1 MNVSIEIGLL
11 VSAFLIFC
19 SILMS
24 KTGYRFGIPTLLM
37 FLLAG
42 MLFGTDGLGIQFD
55 DVSVAQHIGMVA
67 LCIILFTGGMDTKM
81 EDIRPVL
88 SPGVMLATSGVF
100 LTTLFCGLFV
110 YWVSGWQLHTGV
122 GFTLIGSLLL
132 AATMS
137 STDSASVFNILRSQ
151 QINLK
156 HNLKPMLELE
166 SGSNDP
172 MAYLLTIILIQCL
185 QAGGVSG
192 WEILWSFLLQF
203 VVGIAGGYLLG
214 RLSVWLINR
223 VSLKNAELYS
233 IMVLCFIFIIYCS
246 VYLLKGNG
254 YLAVYIAGMVIGN
267 SRLFKKKEIGT
278 FLDGMTWLLQIV
290 MFLMLGLLVNP
301 HEMLPVMLT
310 AVLVSVFMTFVAR
323 PLSVWLS
330 LLPFGRKITN
340 KSKLFISWVGI
351 RGAAPIIFA
360 TYPVMAQVDGASQ
373 IFNIVFFITLL
384 SLLIQGTS
392 VTHIARLLGVSIKNK
407 KMAKEFEM
415 ELPEEV
421 KSVFSEIIVTQDM
434 LIQGDHLIDIPLP
447 DNTLVVLVKRFN
459 HFFVP
464 NGCSQLFPNDKLLI
478 ISDNEKELKQV
489 YNTLGIEEFTI
500 TKN

>member
-55 DVSVAQHIGMVA
+55 DVAVAQHIGMVA

-172 MAYLLTIILIQCL
+172 MAYLLTIILIQCM

-203 VVGIAGGYLLG
+203 VVGIAGGYLSG

-373 IFNIVFFITLL
+373 IFNIVFFVTLISLLFQGMSLSWVARKLGLTEPLPEKEDNFGIELTEDVGSTLREVLCTEELLQRGRHIREL
-384 SLLIQGTS
+384 SL
-392 VTHIARLLGVSIKNK
+392 
-407 KMAKEFEM
+407 
-415 ELPEEV
+415 PE
-421 KSVFSEIIVTQDM
+421 
-434 LIQGDHLIDIPLP
+434 G
-447 DNTLVVLVKRFN
+447 TLVIMIKRGDRYI
-459 HFFVP
+459 VP
-464 NGCSQLFPNDKLLI
+464 NGSLELMLGDRLLFMQHG
-478 ISDNEKELKQV
+478 ETVER
-489 YNTLGIEEFTI
+489 
-500 TKN
+500 

>member
-1 MNVSIEIGLL
+1 MNISVEMGIL
-11 VSAFLIFC
+11 VSAFLVFC
-19 SILMS
+19 SILIS

-67 LCIILFTGGMDTKM
+67 LCIILFTGGMDTRM
-81 EDIRPVL
+81 SEIRPVL
-88 SPGVMLATSGVF
+88 KPGIVLATAGVF

-110 YWVSGWQLHTGV
+110 FLVSGWQLRSGL
-122 GFTLIGSLLL
+122 GFTFVGSLLL

-151 QINLK
+151 HISLK

-172 MAYLLTIILIQCL
+172 MAYLLTVILIQLL
-185 QAGGVSG
+185 QSGGVSG
-192 WEILWSFLLQF
+192 WEMLWSFLLQF
-203 VVGIAGGYLLG
+203 AVGIGGGYVLG
-214 RLSVWLINR
+214 RLSVWIINH
-223 VSLKNAELYS
+223 VGLKNTELYS
-233 IMVLCFIFIIYCS
+233 IMVLCFIFIIYCA

-254 YLAVYIAGMVIGN
+254 YLAVYIAGVVIGN
-267 SRLFKKKEIGT
+267 SRLFKKKETGT

-310 AVLVSVFMTFVAR
+310 AVCVSAFMTFVAR
-323 PLSVWLS
+323 PLSVWLC
-330 LLPFGRKITN
+330 LLPFGRKITWR
-340 KSKLFISWVGI
+340 SKLFVSWVGI

-360 TYPVMAQVDGASQ
+360 TYPVMAQVDGAGQ
-373 IFNIVFFITLL
+373 IFNIVFFVTLL
-384 SLLIQGTS
+384 SLLFQGMS
-392 VTHIARLLGVSIKNK
+392 LSWVARRLELTEDVPDWGDNFGI
-407 KMAKEFEM
+407 

-421 KSVFSEIIVTQDM
+421 GGM
-434 LIQGDHLIDIPLP
+434 LYEVKCTEDVLQRGRHIRDLSFPPG
-447 DNTLVVLVKRFN
+447 VLVMMIKRN
-459 HFFVP
+459 NRYIVP
-464 NGCSQLFPNDKLLI
+464 HGALELQLGDRLLLI
-478 ISDNEKELKQV
+478 THESRMWE
-489 YNTLGIEEFTI
+489 
-500 TKN
+500 

>member
-1 MNVSIEIGLL
+1 
-11 VSAFLIFC
+11 
-19 SILMS
+19 
-24 KTGYRFGIPTLLM
+24 
-37 FLLAG
+37 
-42 MLFGTDGLGIQFD
+42 
-55 DVSVAQHIGMVA
+55 
-67 LCIILFTGGMDTKM
+67 
-81 EDIRPVL
+81 
-88 SPGVMLATSGVF
+88 
-100 LTTLFCGLFV
+100 
-110 YWVSGWQLHTGV
+110 
-122 GFTLIGSLLL
+122 
-132 AATMS
+132 
-137 STDSASVFNILRSQ
+137 
-151 QINLK
+151 
-156 HNLKPMLELE
+156 MLELE

-360 TYPVMAQVDGASQ
+360 TYPVMAQVDGANQ
-373 IFNIVFFITLL
+373 IFNIVFFVTIV
-384 SLLIQGTS
+384 SLLVQGTTVS
-392 VTHIARLLGVSIKNK
+392 AMARWLGLVGQSEEKEIFNVALPDEIKSA
-407 KMAKEFEM
+407 M
-415 ELPEEV
+415 
-421 KSVFSEIIVTQDM
+421 SEIELTDEALSGGNKLM
-434 LIQGDHLIDIPLP
+434 NLSLP
-447 DNTLVVLVKRFN
+447 DNTLVVMVKRGEQY
-459 HFFVP
+459 FVP
-464 NGCSQLFPNDKLLI
+464 KGHTHLQSGDRLLV
-478 ISDNEKELKQV
+478 ISDNDEELRKS
-489 YNTLGIEEFTI
+489 YESLGISRYTMR
-500 TKN
+500 KNR

>member
-42 MLFGTDGLGIQFD
+42 MLFGTDGLAYSSTMCRWPAYRYGCAVYHPFHRRNGHEDGGHPSGI
-55 DVSVAQHIGMVA
+55 VAGCHVWPPPA
-67 LCIILFTGGMDTKM
+67 YSDY
-81 EDIRPVL
+81 
-88 SPGVMLATSGVF
+88 A
-100 LTTLFCGLFV
+100 FCGLFV
-110 YWVSGWQLHTGV
+110 YWVSGWPLHTGV

-151 QINLK
+151 RINLK

-172 MAYLLTIILIQCL
+172 MAYLLTVILIQCL

-192 WEILWSFLLQF
+192 WDILWSFLLQF
-203 VVGIAGGYLLG
+203 VVGALGGYLLG

-223 VSLKNAELYS
+223 VGLKNAELYS

-246 VYLLKGNG
+246 AYLLKGNG

-267 SRLFKKKEIGT
+267 SRLFKKREIGT
-278 FLDGMTWLLQIV
+278 FLNGMTWLLQIV

-301 HEMLPVMLT
+301 HEMLPVMLM

-360 TYPVMAQVDGASQ
+360 TYPVLAQVDGASQ
-373 IFNIVFFITLL
+373 IFNIVFFVTLISLLFQGMSLSWVARKLGLTEPLPEKENNFGIELTEDVGSTLREVLCTEELLQRGRHIREL
-384 SLLIQGTS
+384 SL
-392 VTHIARLLGVSIKNK
+392 
-407 KMAKEFEM
+407 
-415 ELPEEV
+415 PE
-421 KSVFSEIIVTQDM
+421 
-434 LIQGDHLIDIPLP
+434 G
-447 DNTLVVLVKRFN
+447 TLVIMIKRGDRYI
-459 HFFVP
+459 VP
-464 NGCSQLFPNDKLLI
+464 NGSLELMLGDRLLLMI
-478 ISDNEKELKQV
+478 HNV
-489 YNTLGIEEFTI
+489 
-500 TKN
+500 

>member
-1 MNVSIEIGLL
+1 MYHSFHGRNGHEDGGHPSGIVAGGHVGYLRRVSDY
-11 VSAFLIFC
+11 A
-19 SILMS
+19 
-24 KTGYRFGIPTLLM
+24 
-37 FLLAG
+37 
-42 MLFGTDGLGIQFD
+42 
-55 DVSVAQHIGMVA
+55 
-67 LCIILFTGGMDTKM
+67 
-81 EDIRPVL
+81 
-88 SPGVMLATSGVF
+88 
-100 LTTLFCGLFV
+100 FCGLFV

-360 TYPVMAQVDGASQ
+360 TYPVMAQVDGANQ
-373 IFNIVFFITLL
+373 IFNIVFFVTLI
-384 SLLIQGTS
+384 SLLFRVCPCHGWRVSWALRNPCRKRGQLRYRTDRGCREH
-392 VTHIARLLGVSIKNK
+392 VT
-407 KMAKEFEM
+407 
-415 ELPEEV
+415 
-421 KSVFSEIIVTQDM
+421 
-434 LIQGDHLIDIPLP
+434 
-447 DNTLVVLVKRFN
+447 
-459 HFFVP
+459 
-464 NGCSQLFPNDKLLI
+464 
-478 ISDNEKELKQV
+478 
-489 YNTLGIEEFTI
+489 
-500 TKN
+500 

>member
-88 SPGVMLATSGVF
+88 LPLSCS
-100 LTTLFCGLFV
+100 
-110 YWVSGWQLHTGV
+110 
-122 GFTLIGSLLL
+122 
-132 AATMS
+132 
-137 STDSASVFNILRSQ
+137 NILRSQ

-360 TYPVMAQVDGASQ
+360 TYPVMAQVDGANQ
-373 IFNIVFFITLL
+373 IFNIVFFVTLISLLFQGMSLSWVARKLGLTEPLPEKEDNFGIELTEDVGSTLREVLCTEELLQRGRHIREL
-384 SLLIQGTS
+384 SL
-392 VTHIARLLGVSIKNK
+392 
-407 KMAKEFEM
+407 
-415 ELPEEV
+415 PE
-421 KSVFSEIIVTQDM
+421 
-434 LIQGDHLIDIPLP
+434 G
-447 DNTLVVLVKRFN
+447 TLVIMIKRGDRYI
-459 HFFVP
+459 VP
-464 NGCSQLFPNDKLLI
+464 NGSLELMLGDRLLFMQHG
-478 ISDNEKELKQV
+478 ETVER
-489 YNTLGIEEFTI
+489 
-500 TKN
+500 